1 MDFQS
6 TSAQLVKDLM
16 RDFGLTEFQAAGLV
30 GNLAYESGNFKQL
43 QEKEP
48 LIPGSKGGSVIVKPS
63 IKITKNTKQEST
75 D

>member
-48 LIPGSKGGSVIVKPS
+48 LIPGSKGGYGFAQWTGVRR
-63 IKITKNTKQEST
+63 
-75 D
+75 DGF